1 MFLNYLYK
9 IKLTAKN
16 AEKINLLIQHVNKH
30 QLDNVKHPATT
41 AQLIAATREAE
52 EYLRCFLGLSGY
64 DCQGAKLFY
73 FSKNETCARKKISMN
88 FVVISRG
95 ARAWFVDTIEEIE
108 AWNTGKSWTIQ
119 LTKEQDDLCIK
130 HMRNG
135 YTIEEPKQKP
145 VFKI

>member
-1 MFLNYLYK
+1 MFLNYIYK
-9 IKLTAKN
+9 IKLTPN
-16 AEKINLLIQHVNKH
+16 NTEKINLLIQHVNKH

-41 AQLIAATREAE
+41 EKLMTAASNAE
-52 EYLRCFLGLSGY
+52 RYLRGFLRLSGY

-88 FVVISRG
+88 YVVLSRG
-95 ARAWFVDTIEEIE
+95 ARAWFVDTIERVE
-108 AWNTGKSWTIQ
+108 AWNTGKNWTIQ
-119 LTKEQDDLCIK
+119 LTKEQDELCIK
-130 HMRNG
+130 NMRKG

>member
-30 QLDNVKHPATT
+30 KLDNHSATAVKLMT
-41 AQLIAATREAE
+41 AASNAE
-52 EYLRCFLGLSGY
+52 QYLRGFLRLSGY

-108 AWNTGKSWTIQ
+108 DWNTGKSWTIQ